1 MKNIFNCVVGLL
13 LSTNIIHAQLPSI
26 YWDNT
31 IGSRDGDYL
40 YAIDV
45 AEDGN
50 IFIGGESG
58 GAAYGDKA
66 EDQVGGLLVYG
77 DAWVLN

>member
-1 MKNIFNCVVGLL
+1 MNYKYFFYCVVGLL
-13 LSTNIIHAQLPSI
+13 MSSNILSAQLPTI

-45 AEDGN
+45 ADDGN

-66 EDQVGGLLVYG
+66 EDQVGGL
-77 DAWVLN
+77 